1 MKILTIDDEN
11 GITAFATAAA
21 ASTTPFD
28 LFTDQQELAELLA
41 SWPAERWVATFNSLP
56 GVKPV
61 KALKD
66 SKTAASKIWE
76 CVEKLGRMV
85 APEPVAAKPEAAPA
99 NPKRGK
105 KAKAGLAFESPRAQ
119 HCFQRLTRIFPP
131 QTRHLGTS
139 WAQISVPKTDP
150 QRRSTGADSDG
161 QGLDRAGRGMAR
173 FPGKRERIGAPES
186 EGRGESTPMEIRPS
200 AYNLRGHADQPESI
214 ADWSLRDVT
223 LESWTD
229 SYTWPARP
237 SCPWSCRVISRRTRP
252 R

>member
-1 MKILTIDDEN
+1 MTIFTIDNEN

-21 ASTTPFD
+21 AADASTTPFD
-28 LFTDQQELAELLA
+28 LVTDQQELAELLA

-119 HCFQRLTRIFPP
+119 QLFSKTYTHIPTPNAPLGHKLGTNFCAQDRSSTPVYWSRFRLSRPGSIRARNGQIPW
-131 QTRHLGTS
+131 QTRAN
-139 WAQISVPKTDP
+139 W
-150 QRRSTGADSDG
+150 
-161 QGLDRAGRGMAR
+161 
-173 FPGKRERIGAPES
+173 
-186 EGRGESTPMEIRPS
+186 RP
-200 AYNLRGHADQPESI
+200 
-214 ADWSLRDVT
+214 
-223 LESWTD
+223 
-229 SYTWPARP
+229 
-237 SCPWSCRVISRRTRP
+237 
-252 R
+252 